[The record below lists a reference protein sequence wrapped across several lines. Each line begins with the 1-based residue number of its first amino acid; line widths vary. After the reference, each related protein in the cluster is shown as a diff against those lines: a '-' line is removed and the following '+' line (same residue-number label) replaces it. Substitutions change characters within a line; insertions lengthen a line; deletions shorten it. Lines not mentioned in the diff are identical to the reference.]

1 MRTKLFLY
9 SLIIVVSLSI
19 IAGSSYY
26 LMGGMDEVI
35 VYELP
40 GEQKIIVGQEFT
52 GRYTDKTI
60 ADQFYSARRL
70 VLDSAIRGTLVQVV
84 YENDTL
90 ADNEVSYFTGVEI
103 IGTMA
108 EVPLGYTV
116 RKIQAESK
124 FAVFLSMH
132 PLVRPSPEKIEAMLA
147 SKADSLGMSL
157 APFIVEKHYPDN
169 SMSVEGI
176 VVR

>member
-1 MRTKLFLY
+1 MNKKILVYL
-9 SLIIVVSLSI
+9 LIIAASI
-19 IAGSSYY
+19 STIAGCAYY

-40 GEQKIIVGQEFT
+40 GEQKIIVGQEFK
-52 GRYTDKTI
+52 GRHTDKKI
-60 ADQFYSARRL
+60 AEHFYDSRKL

-84 YENDTL
+84 YQNDSL
-90 ADNEVSYFTGVEI
+90 ADNEVAYFTGVEI
-103 IGTMA
+103 EGTMA
-108 EVPLGYTV
+108 EVPLGYSV
-116 RKIQAESK
+116 RKIQASSK

-169 SMSVEGI
+169 SMSVE
-176 VVR
+176 VLVLN